1 MGEARNANSLI
12 NILTLLDDIGR
23 RVNHLDGKNDLRMV
37 LTLIAEGAVRTAAQ
51 RAGEVTGAAWAVI
64 WLYDEAGQIF
74 EPQTRIAVG
83 DPDVPAGDD
92 YPRPNGFGMRAI
104 RQRRRC
110 ISYETTDLAIQ
121 PARQQVGAETLVC
134 YPLLVAQEAV
144 GAFYLY
150 RQTPQP
156 FDDIDLLIFDI
167 LASQAAI
174 AIYHGRQIGGL
185 NKTLARRVREMEK
198 LNWAS
203 HLINS
208 RTKLDE
214 TLQEILTIGLDLT
227 AGQYGS
233 LELYDKKHNLLR
245 TRALAGSGEAS
256 LSTLPPLL
264 PDEASVIGW
273 VALNRQSLLIK
284 DLKGS
289 NWHEVYRPLPVG
301 KPMCSE
307 LAVPLLTR
315 EGDLV
320 GVLNIESPQSYA
332 FTDLDQQLLET
343 LAYQAVTAIE
353 EVRLLDAL
361 QEIVAVLLNAPID
374 DLFELIIERACELL
388 NMSAGAIWTLSEPD
402 TLVLRRSNDGRRS
415 GQKLVLKGSLA
426 GQAIQFRQPITIDDV
441 RLDPNFRP
449 KKLAV
454 KKGWVSAI
462 VAPLLSSRD
471 EPSAVG
477 SFSLYATRLRDFS
490 DWDKKLLTCLANH
503 AAVAIRDAEHRTR
516 LKQAQERQVLAET
529 FAAVGDVAANLVH
542 QLNNKFGA
550 ISVRVQ
556 GIEEKCE
563 TALDNSPYLAENL
576 AEIAQS
582 SRQAMDLVRDSM
594 AHLRLPRPQPVDL
607 SHCVDLALKRA
618 APGAG
623 IEVQRHLSQ
632 LPRVLAG
639 ERQLEMVFYNLF
651 DNAVKAMAGTG
662 VLTITG
668 QAGADEVSVTVAD
681 TGPGIPESLQGRIFE
696 FDTTLPRGPQAS
708 GRLGFGLW
716 WVKTFVDRFGGRVT
730 VQSKEGQGSVFTIWL
745 PVKKETY

>member
-1 MGEARNANSLI
+1 MGETGSPNLWVKT
-12 NILTLLDDIGR
+12 LTLLNDIGT
-23 RVNHLDGKNDLRMV
+23 RVNHLDSKNDLRVV
-37 LTLIAEGAVRTAAQ
+37 LTLIAEGAVRTAGR
-51 RAGEVTGAAWAVI
+51 RAGESMMTAWAVI
-64 WLYDEAGQIF
+64 WLYDEASQTF

-83 DPDVPAGDD
+83 EPDVPAADD
-92 YPRPNGFGMRAI
+92 YPRPNGFGLSAI

-110 ISYETTDLAIQ
+110 LSYEMTDLAIQ
-121 PARQQVGAETLVC
+121 PARRQAGAETLVC
-134 YPLLVAQEAV
+134 YPLLVAHEAV
-144 GAFYLY
+144 GAFYIY

-156 FDDIDLLIFDI
+156 FDDLDLLVFDM
-167 LASQAAI
+167 LASQAAT
-174 AIYHGRQIGGL
+174 AIYQGRQLGGL
-185 NKTLARRVREMEK
+185 NKTLARKVREMEK

-233 LELYDKKHNLLR
+233 LELYDKKHNMLR
-245 TRALAGSGEAS
+245 TRALAGSGEVS
-256 LSTLPPLL
+256 LRSLPPL
-264 PDEASVIGW
+264 PPNEASVIGW

-289 NWHEVYRPLPVG
+289 DWHEVYHPLPVG
-301 KPMCSE
+301 KPMSSE
-307 LAVPLLTR
+307 LAVPMLTR

-320 GVLNIESPQSYA
+320 GVLNIESPLPYA
-332 FTDLDQQLLET
+332 FSDIDQQVLET
-343 LAYQAVTAIE
+343 LANQAVTAIE

-361 QEIVAVLLNAPID
+361 QEIVTVLLNAPID
-374 DLFELIIERACELL
+374 DLFELIIDRACELL
-388 NMSAGAIWTLSEPD
+388 NMSAGAIWTLAEPD
-402 TLVLRRSNDGRRS
+402 MLVLRCSNDGRRP
-415 GQKLVLKGSLA
+415 GRKLVLKGSLA

-449 KKLAV
+449 KKLAA
-454 KKGWVSAI
+454 KRGWVSAI
-462 VAPLLSSRD
+462 VAPLLLSRD
-471 EPSAVG
+471 EHSAVG
-477 SFSLYATRLRDFS
+477 SFSLYTTRLRDFS

-503 AAVAIRDAEHRTR
+503 AAVAIRDAEQRAQ

-563 TALDNSPYLAENL
+563 VALDSSPYLAENL

-582 SRQAMDLVRDSM
+582 SRQAIDLVRDSM
-594 AHLRLPRPQPVDL
+594 AHLGLPRLQPVDL
-607 SHCVDLALKRA
+607 GHCIDLALKRA

-623 IEVQRHLSQ
+623 IELQRHLNH
-632 LPRVLAG
+632 LPQVLAG
-639 ERQLEMVFYNLF
+639 ERQLEMVFYNLI
-651 DNAVKAMAGTG
+651 DNAVKAMAGRG

-668 QAGADEVSVTVAD
+668 QVGSDEVNVTVAD
-681 TGPGIPESLQGRIFE
+681 TGPGIPEPLQGRIFE
-696 FDTTLPRGPQAS
+696 FATTLPRGPQAG

-730 VQSKEGQGSVFTIWL
+730 VQSKEGQGSAFTVWL
-745 PVKKETY
+745 PVKKE

>member
-1 MGEARNANSLI
+1 MGETGSPDLLI
-12 NILTLLDDIGR
+12 KTITLLNDIGTR
-23 RVNHLDGKNDLRMV
+23 LNHLDGKNDLRMV
-37 LTLIAEGAVRTAAQ
+37 LALIAEGAVRTAA
-51 RAGEVTGAAWAVI
+51 RRVGETTGAAWAVI
-64 WLYDEAGQIF
+64 WLYDEAGQTF

-83 DPDVPAGDD
+83 EPDVSAEDD
-92 YPRPNGFGMRAI
+92 YPRPHGFGLSAI
-104 RQRRRC
+104 RQRHRC
-110 ISYETTDLAIQ
+110 ISYEMTDLTIR
-121 PARQQVGAETLVC
+121 PTRRQVGAEALVC
-134 YPLLVAQEAV
+134 YPLLTAHEAV
-144 GAFYLY
+144 GAFYIY
-150 RQTPQP
+150 RQTSQP
-156 FDDIDLLIFDI
+156 FDDLDLLIFDT
-167 LASQAAI
+167 LASQAAT

-185 NKTLARRVREMEK
+185 NKALARKVREMEK

-233 LELYDKKHNLLR
+233 LELYDKKNNLLC
-245 TRALAGSGEAS
+245 TRALAGSEAS
-256 LSTLPPLL
+256 LNRLVPLS
-264 PDEASVIGW
+264 PDKASVTGW

-284 DLKGS
+284 DLNIS
-289 NWHEVYRPLPVG
+289 SWRAIYHPLPVG
-301 KPMCSE
+301 KPMRSE

-320 GVLNIESPQSYA
+320 GVINIESPQPYA
-332 FTDLDQQLLET
+332 FSNIDQQLLET
-343 LAYQAVTAIE
+343 LANQAVIAIE

-374 DLFELIIERACELL
+374 KLFELIIERACELL
-388 NMSAGAIWTLSEPD
+388 NMSAGAIWTLSEPN
-402 TLVLRRSNDGRRS
+402 TLVLRRSNDGRRA
-415 GQKLVLKGSLA
+415 GRKLVLKGSLA

-449 KKLAV
+449 KKLAA

-462 VAPLLSSRD
+462 VAPLLLPRD
-471 EPSAVG
+471 EHSAVG

-503 AAVAIRDAEHRTR
+503 AAVAIRDAEQRTQ

-563 TALDNSPYLAENL
+563 AVLDSSPYLAENL

-582 SRQAMDLVRDSM
+582 SRQAVDLVRDSM
-594 AHLRLPRPQPVDL
+594 AHLGLPRLQPVDL
-607 SHCVDLALKRA
+607 GDCIDLALKRA

-623 IEVQRHLSQ
+623 IEIQRHLNH
-632 LPRVLAG
+632 LPRVMAG

-651 DNAVKAMAGTG
+651 DNAVKAMGGTG

-668 QAGADEVSVTVAD
+668 QVSPDEVSVTVTD
-681 TGPGIPESLQGRIFE
+681 TGPGIPEPLQGRIFE
-696 FDTTLPRGPQAS
+696 FATTLPRGSQTG

-730 VQSKEGQGSVFTIWL
+730 VQSKEGQGSAFTVWL
-745 PVKKETY
+745 PVKKE

>member
-1 MGEARNANSLI
+1 M
-12 NILTLLDDIGR
+12 
-23 RVNHLDGKNDLRMV
+23 
-37 LTLIAEGAVRTAAQ
+37 
-51 RAGEVTGAAWAVI
+51 
-64 WLYDEAGQIF
+64 
-74 EPQTRIAVG
+74 
-83 DPDVPAGDD
+83 
-92 YPRPNGFGMRAI
+92 
-104 RQRRRC
+104 
-110 ISYETTDLAIQ
+110 
-121 PARQQVGAETLVC
+121 LVC
-134 YPLLVAQEAV
+134 YPLLVAHEAV
-144 GAFYLY
+144 GAFYIY
-150 RQTPQP
+150 RQTAQP
-156 FDDIDLLIFDI
+156 FDDLDLLIFDI
-167 LASQAAI
+167 LASQAAT

-185 NKTLARRVREMEK
+185 NKALARKVREMEK

-256 LSTLPPLL
+256 LSSLPPLS

-289 NWHEVYRPLPVG
+289 EWREVYHPLPVG
-301 KPMCSE
+301 KAMCSE

-320 GVLNIESPQSYA
+320 GVLNIESPQPNA

-343 LAYQAVTAIE
+343 LANQAVTAIE
-353 EVRLLDAL
+353 EVRLLDIL
-361 QEIVAVLLNAPID
+361 QEIVAVLLNVPID
-374 DLFELIIERACELL
+374 DLFELIIDRACELL

-415 GQKLVLKGSLA
+415 GRQLPLKGSLS
-426 GQAIQFRQPITIDDV
+426 GQAIQFRQLITIDNV
-441 RLDPNFRP
+441 RLNPNFQA
-449 KKLAV
+449 KKFAA
-454 KKGWVSAI
+454 KKGWVSG
-462 VAPLLSSRD
+462 VVVPLLSPRD
-471 EPSAVG
+471 EHNAVG
-477 SFSLYATRLRDFS
+477 SFSLYTTRLRDFS

-503 AAVAIRDAEHRTR
+503 AAVAIRDAEQRAR

-550 ISVRVQ
+550 ISVQVQ

-563 TALDNSPYLAENL
+563 VALDNSPYLAENL

-651 DNAVKAMAGTG
+651 DNAIKAMTGTG

-681 TGPGIPESLQGRIFE
+681 TGPGIPEALQGRIFE

-730 VQSKEGQGSVFTIWL
+730 VQSKEGQGSAFTVWL
-745 PVKKETY
+745 PVKKEGSI